1 MYISFLVLL
10 TSRQNPILH
19 KNEPILPESKYHSQ
33 IYVTVDGSGTGHEAH
48 GMPRPLLGTFFL
60 SWHCPSFHMC
70 SGTGIYKITKFWSW
84 VIAQ

>member
-48 GMPRPLLGTFFL
+48 GMPRPLLVHSSCPGT
-60 SWHCPSFHMC
+60 
-70 SGTGIYKITKFWSW
+70 
-84 VIAQ
+84 AQVFICVQGLVFIK